1 MRKLLT
7 ALLEALFRV
16 LFTYD
21 CLGEEN
27 VPASGPAVVAANH
40 PSYMDPILLSLQVA
54 RPIHFMTWDALFRI
68 PLLGAL
74 MQACG
79 AFPVDT
85 RKGKGREAYARAKAL
100 VEAGEVVGI
109 FPEGKRS
116 QTGWMEPTLRE
127 GAARLAWET
136 GAHLVPAT
144 IAGAFRAWPH
154 YQSLPHP
161 ARIRVRFHE
170 PIDPA
175 PYRDQPEE
183 QALPALLAEIRKRVE
198 RSLLPGVKA
207 DLKTSVLY
215 RLPAPALR
223 LHEVLSPLGAAGLV
237 FGKTHSFF
245 ATLLPGLYL
254 LYLCLDRWLLP
265 QGRLLKWLR
274 NASAPLFVLGYAP
287 RVGDAWG
294 LPRVPAA
301 AALLAM
307 LAGAA
312 FPYLYE
318 HGRTAVEFLRGLVIA
333 AGLSFLALLIAP
345 TGLGPHLALPAFAA
359 AYAWERRTVF
369 WRYTVPVLLAYAVL
383 ITALLQGSAG
393 ALSLHALAGL
403 LAWLLTRL
411 FPYHRSLGQVADG
424 PALTGLGLDFPD
436 PADHKDARN

>member
-21 CLGEEN
+21 CLGEEK
-27 VPASGPAVVAANH
+27 VPVSGPAVVAANH
-40 PSYMDPILLSLQVA
+40 PSYLDPILLSLQVS
-54 RPIHFMTWDALFRI
+54 RPIRFMAWDALFRI
-68 PLLGAL
+68 PLLGSL
-74 MQACG
+74 MQAVG

-136 GAHLVPAT
+136 GAPLLPAT

-161 ARIRVRFHE
+161 ARIKVRFHE
-170 PIDPA
+170 PIDPT
-175 PYRDQPEE
+175 PFRSLPEE
-183 QALPALLAEIRKRVE
+183 EALPALLAEIRKRVE

-207 DLKTSVLY
+207 DLKTAVLY
-215 RLPAPALR
+215 RLPAPRLR
-223 LHEVLSPLGAAGLV
+223 THEVLSALVAAGLV
-237 FGKTHSFF
+237 FWKTRSLLPV
-245 ATLLPGLYL
+245 ALPGLYL
-254 LYLCLDRWLLP
+254 LYLGLDRWLLP
-265 QGRLLKWLR
+265 QSRTVKWLR
-274 NASAPLFVLGYAP
+274 NASAPLFVLGYAQT
-287 RVGDAWG
+287 VGEAWG

-301 AALLAM
+301 QALLAV

-318 HGRTAVEFLRGLVIA
+318 HGTAAVEFLRGLVIA
-333 AGLSFLALLIAP
+333 AGLSFLALLVAP
-345 TGLGPHLALPAFAA
+345 TGLGPQVALPAFAA
-359 AYAWERRTVF
+359 AHAWERRTVF
-369 WRYTVPVLLAYAVL
+369 WRYATPVLVAYVVL
-383 ITALLQGSAG
+383 IPLLLHGLSG
-393 ALSLHALAGL
+393 ALFFHALAGL

-411 FPYHRSLGQVADG
+411 FPYHRPFSRAARD
-424 PALTGLGLDFPD
+424 PALTGLGLDVPD
-436 PADHKDARN
+436 EEDLQNR